1 MEEKVIEGKV
11 VEGKVV
17 EVEEEKKGAKKVF
30 SKILHIGKKA
40 LPFLAGGIVT
50 GLGVAAAFVKMK
62 GGKEDG
68 YSELPKPADFAPSVS
83 SDDFA
88 EEE

>member
-1 MEEKVIEGKV
+1 MEEKKV
-11 VEGKVV
+11 VDAEVV
-17 EVEEEKKGAKKVF
+17 EVVKDEEEKGAKKVL

-40 LPFLAGGIVT
+40 VPFLAGGIVT
-50 GLGVAAAFVKMK
+50 GLGVAAAFMKMK
-62 GGKEDG
+62 AGKEDG
-68 YSELPKPADFAPSVS
+68 YSELPRPEAFDFAPSAS